1 MQRAPA
7 LGRGERFEDMTKQ
20 IVLRLSC
27 EDVPGIVADVAGF
40 VAGAGL
46 NIVESGQ
53 FYDRDTGRF
62 FMRVV
67 LEPVGGPADLPALR
81 SAFVP
86 HAERWG
92 MSWAMH
98 DTAQRM
104 RVLVMVSRFDHCL
117 NDLLYRYGIGGLP
130 IEIPAVV
137 SNHMDSYRQVANMG
151 IPYHH
156 LPVTAATKA
165 TQERK
170 LLELVEEQRI
180 DLIVLA
186 RYMQVLSP
194 ELCARFPGRIINI
207 HHSFLPS
214 FKGAKPYHQAHAR
227 GVKLIG
233 ATAHYVTDDLDEG
246 PIIEQDVA
254 RVDHTM
260 SPDEL
265 VGIGRD
271 VENVVLARAVRWH
284 AEHRVMLNGAKTVV
298 FR

>member
-1 MQRAPA
+1 
-7 LGRGERFEDMTKQ
+7 MTKQ

-40 VAGAGL
+40 LAGAGL

-67 LEPVGGPADLPALR
+67 VEGESELAALKEGFGPCAA
-81 SAFVP
+81 
-86 HAERWG
+86 RWK

-98 DTAQRM
+98 DTRHRM
-104 RVLVMVSRFDHCL
+104 RTLIMVSKFDHCL
-117 NDLLYRYGIGGLP
+117 NDLLYRYGISGLP

-137 SNHMDSYRQVANMG
+137 SNHMDAYRRVAAMG

-156 LPVTAATKA
+156 LPVTPANKA
-165 TQERK
+165 NQERK

-180 DLIVLA
+180 ELVVLA

-194 ELCARFPGRIINI
+194 ELCARMAGRIINI

-214 FKGAKPYHQAHAR
+214 FKGAKPYHQAHTR

-254 RVDHTM
+254 RVDHAMT
-260 SPDEL
+260 PDEL
-265 VGIGRD
+265 VAIGRD

-284 AEHRVMLNGAKTVV
+284 AEERVMLNGQKTVV